1 MFEITQYF
9 LEYDTSLTCKMPSQ
23 ILGKKILGRE
33 VMTQRCLR
41 TALGQAM
48 RHIESA
54 SNSFGG
60 QRDFVSFIS
69 FHGCLKQLFDICIK
83 AKKGKNAS
91 HRLC

>member
-1 MFEITQYF
+1 
-9 LEYDTSLTCKMPSQ
+9 MPSQ

-41 TALGQAM
+41 TALAQAM

-60 QRDFVSFIS
+60 HSNDFLRI
-69 FHGCLKQLFDICIK
+69 GGDP
-83 AKKGKNAS
+83 S
-91 HRLC
+91 HIILIILPLSNTTDDFSLDYKMRS

>member
-1 MFEITQYF
+1 
-9 LEYDTSLTCKMPSQ
+9 MPSQ

-41 TALGQAM
+41 TALAQAM

-60 QRDFVSFIS
+60 QSNDF
-69 FHGCLKQLFDICIK
+69 L
-83 AKKGKNAS
+83 
-91 HRLC
+91 RLGGIILLTLPLSNINEDFSLDYQIRSLLCTSTNENSLNVM